1 MGKKATF
8 VIDDRVIEKAKEI
21 VDRGD
26 FKSLNSFVEAA
37 MRDEIEKLRKEELKK
52 ALSEA
57 STDPLFLADI
67 KEVERDFEHADFEE
81 ERQ

>member
-52 ALSEA
+52 ALLEA
-57 STDPLFLADI
+57 SNDPLFLADI
-67 KEVERDFEHADFEE
+67 NEVERDFEHVDFEE
-81 ERQ
+81 VGK

>member
-8 VIDDRVIEKAKEI
+8 VIDDKVIEKAKEI

-37 MRDEIEKLRKEELKK
+37 MRDEIEKLRKEELKR
-52 ALSEA
+52 LLLEA
-57 STDPLFLADI
+57 SNDPLFLADI
-67 KEVERDFEHADFEE
+67 NDVKSDFEHADFEE
-81 ERQ
+81 AER

>member
-8 VIDDRVIEKAKEI
+8 VIDDRIIEKAREI

-52 ALSEA
+52 ALLEA
-57 STDPLFLADI
+57 SNDPLFLADI
-67 KEVERDFEHADFEE
+67 NEVERDFEHADFEE
-81 ERQ
+81 AKK